1 MDDEGYIEGNTG
13 RRWTRSP
20 SPSPPGRKL
29 RRRAR
34 LCSTHFSTR
43 IEGNRLTLVEAEEAI
58 SGREI

>member
-1 MDDEGYIEGNTG
+1 MDETPHP
-13 RRWTRSP
+13 W
-20 SPSPPGRKL
+20 PPRRKL

-34 LCSTHFSTR
+34 IRSTHFSTR